1 MRTCLRCL
9 FLTLAL
15 SAGFQAQALEL
26 SGVQIPPQVDVA
38 GTPLQLNGAGVR
50 FKAVFKVYTAAL
62 YTTRKVNSLD
72 ELNKVPGPRRISIT
86 MLRDIDATELGKLFT
101 RGMEDNMERATFT
114 KLIPGIMR
122 MGQIFADHKKLVAGD
137 SFVVDWLPGR
147 GMVLTVKGKTE
158 GEPFKEVEF
167 FNALMAIWMGSNP
180 ADWQLKNALLD
191 VKS

>member
-1 MRTCLRCL
+1 MRTCLRSL
-9 FLTLAL
+9 FITLAL
-15 SAGFQAQALEL
+15 TVGFQAQAVEL
-26 SGVQIPPQVDVA
+26 SGVQIPSQVDVA

-167 FNALMAIWMGSNP
+167 FNALMAIWMGPNP